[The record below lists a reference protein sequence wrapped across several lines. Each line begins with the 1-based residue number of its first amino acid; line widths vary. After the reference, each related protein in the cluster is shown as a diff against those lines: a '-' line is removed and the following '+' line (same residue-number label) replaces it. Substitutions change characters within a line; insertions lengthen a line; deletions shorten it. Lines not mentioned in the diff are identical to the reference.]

1 MKVIDEV
8 FGELEYEYVW
18 ERDFQVSLFGKDSTV
33 RLSVG
38 TSREVPCSL
47 LQKSTFID
55 LSKNIENTNSGVISA
70 LFFFYKENLE
80 EFREYIDS
88 DDWDE
93 LAPEINSEQ
102 ELNKLVVLENVN
114 IQGAEDKSKRVV
126 YYFSATFE
134 EELGVS
140 VIVVNGKVVE
150 VVADI
155 AY

>member
-1 MKVIDEV
+1 VTDEI
-8 FGELEYEYVW
+8 FGELEYKYVW

-38 TSREVPCSL
+38 SSKEAPCSL
-47 LQKSTFID
+47 LQKSAFID
-55 LSKNIENTNSGVISA
+55 LLKNIENINSDVISA

-88 DDWDE
+88 DDWNE
-93 LAPEINSEQ
+93 MAPEINSEQ

-114 IQGAEDKSKRVV
+114 ILDAKDKSKRVV

-140 VIVVNGKVVE
+140 VIIVNGKVVE
-150 VVADI
+150 VVTDI